1 MKIQTNKN
9 YNIKKL
15 SKLIIREF
23 SNLYPYYDIKNY
35 GKIIEMWKKY
45 SHTLGK
51 MVKAK
56 TLSGNYTGKAVD
68 VDDGCNLILKLSN
81 GNMKKIVEGDIFI
94 V

>member
-1 MKIQTNKN
+1 
-9 YNIKKL
+9 
-15 SKLIIREF
+15 
-23 SNLYPYYDIKNY
+23 
-35 GKIIEMWKKY
+35 
-45 SHTLGK
+45 